1 MNTLH
6 HCTRNR
12 LPSFS
17 AAANARDCLMPR
29 RATPSCQGRHLVEER
44 PRQQASRLATT
55 ADLQCAGPAPGLITG
70 RAAHAVSRTESNG
83 TAATPD
89 ARGGASSPRSVAKC
103 PGRSECKV
111 RRARVPLLIQSM
123 LRGYVCD
130 RIRLSPADF
139 ALSARHKTL
148 PSVSLATRA
157 PVPQTSQITS
167 KLVKSLIKISR
178 QRLKIDDSQ

>member
-17 AAANARDCLMPR
+17 AAANARDCLMP

-111 RRARVPLLIQSM
+111 RRARVPLLITEHVAR
-123 LRGYVCD
+123 LRLRPNQALASGLCFVCTAQD
-130 RIRLSPADF
+130 ASLCLP
-139 ALSARHKTL
+139 RH
-148 PSVSLATRA
+148 SRCA
-157 PVPQTSQITS
+157 PVPQTSRKSQITS
-167 KLVKSLIKISR
+167 K
-178 QRLKIDDSQ
+178 

>member
-29 RATPSCQGRHLVEER
+29 ATPSCQGRHLVEER

-55 ADLQCAGPAPGLITG
+55 ADSQCAGPAPGLLTG

-83 TAATPD
+83 TAATPA
-89 ARGGASSPRSVAKC
+89 ARGGASSPRSVAKWAGVNARC
-103 PGRSECKV
+103 GA
-111 RRARVPLLIQSM
+111 RARAA
-123 LRGYVCD
+123 
-130 RIRLSPADF
+130 ADYRACCAATF
-139 ALSARHKTL
+139 ATESA
-148 PSVSLATRA
+148 
-157 PVPQTSQITS
+157 
-167 KLVKSLIKISR
+167 SR
-178 QRLKIDDSQ
+178 QRTLLCLHGTRRFPLPPSPLSLRASPSDKSNHFKIGEINDQNFAAMPENRR